1 MKKGRIIA
9 LVVALLIPAT
19 LVACYQY
26 LFGKMDRDRF
36 TAPESLSVVDT
47 GNIVRVPT
55 IEQET
60 VSEGILDEDGNLTDL
75 KLPYEALAIL
85 EEATADTTERKTE
98 TETETKTE
106 TESETETETETKAPE
121 TKAPETKAPETRPP
135 ETKPVET
142 RPIGDAVQLD
152 KHVSYLLPGSDKIKV
167 FVVYGLDAKTA
178 SDVIILTAVDPIHN
192 KVKIISIARDTYSYI
207 SEKGAHS
214 KLNYAYSMGGPTLAV
229 KTLNENFYLHVEDYV
244 AVNFEQTASL
254 VDIMG
259 GVDVE
264 LREDEIE
271 AIYAF
276 RDVMTPGVNHLNGE
290 QALSYARLRYID
302 NDLSR
307 NTRQRK
313 IVAALYDK
321 FRTLNVTKYPELI
334 RETAGLCAT
343 SFTDAELLSLGTTVL
358 GMKSCTFEQYNFPN
372 ANTSCWTGYIDE
384 LLYFVYDTSIVS
396 DQIYKIIYEDYYVSG
411 YVS

>member
-9 LVVALLIPAT
+9 LVLVLLIPAT

-26 LFGKMDRDRF
+26 LFGKMDRDVF
-36 TAPESLSVVDT
+36 VAPESLAVVDT

-60 VSEGILDEDGNLTDL
+60 VSEGILDENGNLTDL
-75 KLPYEALAIL
+75 KLPDEALEIL
-85 EEATADTTERKTE
+85 KAAE
-98 TETETKTE
+98 TETIETEKIPETE
-106 TESETETETETKAPE
+106 TESETETKTPE
-121 TKAPETKAPETRPP
+121 TKAPETKPA
-135 ETKPVET
+135 ETKPQGE
-142 RPIGDAVQLD
+142 AVQLD
-152 KHVSYLLPGSDKIKV
+152 QHVSYLLPGADKIKV

-178 SDVIILTAVDPIHN
+178 SDVIILAAVDPIHN
-192 KVKIISIARDTYSYI
+192 KVKIISVARDTYSYI

-229 KTLNENFYLHVEDYV
+229 KTLNENFYLHIEDYI
-244 AVNFEQTASL
+244 AVDFEQVTKL
-254 VDIMG
+254 VDMMG

-271 AIYAF
+271 AIAAF

-290 QALSYARLRYID
+290 QALLYARLRYID

-313 IVAALYDK
+313 IVAALYEK
-321 FRTLNVTKYPELI
+321 FKGLNVTKYPELI
-334 RETAGLCAT
+334 RETAGLCST
-343 SFTDAELLSLGTTVL
+343 SFSDAELLSLGTTVL
-358 GMKSCTFEQYNFPN
+358 GMKNCTFEQYSFPN

-396 DQIYKIIYEDYYVSG
+396 DQMYKIIYEDYYVSG
-411 YVS
+411 Y

>member
-9 LVVALLIPAT
+9 LIVALLIPAA
-19 LVACYQY
+19 LIASYQY
-26 LFGKMDRDRF
+26 LFGKMDRDSF
-36 TAPESLSVVDT
+36 TVPESLSVVDT

-60 VSEGILDEDGNLTDL
+60 VSEGILDENGNLTDL
-75 KLPYEALAIL
+75 KLPTEALAIL
-85 EEATADTTERKTE
+85 EAATSDTTPRETVPETE
-98 TETETKTE
+98 TETE
-106 TESETETETETKAPE
+106 SETETETKAPE
-121 TKAPETKAPETRPP
+121 TKPP
-135 ETKPVET
+135 ETKPIET
-142 RPIGDAVQLD
+142 KPPETKPAETKPIGDAVQLD
-152 KHVSYLLPGSDKIKV
+152 KHVSYLLPGSNKIKV

-178 SDVIILTAVDPIHN
+178 SDVIILTAVDPLHN

-207 SEKGAHS
+207 SDKGAHS

-229 KTLNENFYLHVEDYV
+229 KALNENFYLHVEDYV
-244 AVNFEQTASL
+244 SVNFDQTTSL
-254 VDIMG
+254 VDILG

-271 AIYAF
+271 AIHMF
-276 RDVMTPGVNHLNGE
+276 RDIMVPGMNHLNGE

-321 FRTLNVTKYPELI
+321 FRTLNITKYPELI
-334 RETAGLCAT
+334 RETAGMCST

-358 GMKSCTFEQYNFPN
+358 GMKNCTFEQYNFPN

-411 YVS
+411 Y

>member
-60 VSEGILDEDGNLTDL
+60 VSECILDEDGNLTDL
-75 KLPYEALAIL
+75 KLPDEALAIL
-85 EEATADTTERKTE
+85 EEATADTTEREAKTE
-98 TETETKTE
+98 SE
-106 TESETETETETKAPE
+106 TESETETR
-121 TKAPETKAPETRPP
+121 APETKAPETRPP

-343 SFTDAELLSLGTTVL
+343 SFTDAEILSLGTTVL
-358 GMKSCTFEQYNFPN
+358 GMKNCTFEQYNFPN
-372 ANTSCWTGYIDE
+372 ASTDCWTGYIDE

>member
-1 MKKGRIIA
+1 MKKGKIIA

-26 LFGKMDRDRF
+26 LFGKMDRDTF
-36 TAPESLSVVDT
+36 VVPESLSVVDT
-47 GNIVRVPT
+47 GNIVRTPT

-75 KLPYEALAIL
+75 KLPEEALAIL
-85 EEATADTTERKTE
+85 EAATAEASEKE
-98 TETETKTE
+98 TVPE

-121 TKAPETKAPETRPP
+121 TKAPETKPPETRPV
-135 ETKPVET
+135 ETKPV
-142 RPIGDAVQLD
+142 GDAVQLNQ
-152 KHVSYLLPGSDKIKV
+152 HVSYLLPGSDKIKV
-167 FVVYGLDAKTA
+167 FVAYGLDAKTA

-214 KLNYAYSMGGPTLAV
+214 KLNYAYSMGGPALAV

-244 AVNFEQTASL
+244 SVDFEQITSL
-254 VDIMG
+254 VDVMG

-264 LREDEIE
+264 LREDEIQ
-271 AIYAF
+271 AITAF
-276 RDVMTPGVNHLNGE
+276 RDIMTPGVNHLNGE

-313 IVAALYDK
+313 IVASLYEK
-321 FRTLNVTKYPELI
+321 FKGLSVAKYPELI
-334 RETAGLCAT
+334 RQTAGLCAT
-343 SFTDAELLSLGTTVL
+343 SFTDAEILSLGTTVL
-358 GMKSCTFEQYNFPN
+358 GMKNCTFEQYNFPN
-372 ANTSCWTGYIDE
+372 ANTDCWTGYIDE

-411 YVS
+411 Y

>member
-1 MKKGRIIA
+1 M
-9 LVVALLIPAT
+9 
-19 LVACYQY
+19 
-26 LFGKMDRDRF
+26 
-36 TAPESLSVVDT
+36 
-47 GNIVRVPT
+47 
-55 IEQET
+55 
-60 VSEGILDEDGNLTDL
+60 
-75 KLPYEALAIL
+75 
-85 EEATADTTERKTE
+85 
-98 TETETKTE
+98 
-106 TESETETETETKAPE
+106 
-121 TKAPETKAPETRPP
+121 
-135 ETKPVET
+135 
-142 RPIGDAVQLD
+142 
-152 KHVSYLLPGSDKIKV
+152 SYLLPGSDKIKV

-178 SDVIILTAVDPIHN
+178 SDVIVLTAVDPLHN
-192 KVKIISIARDTYSYI
+192 KVKIISVARDTYSYI

-229 KTLNENFYLHVEDYV
+229 KTLNENFYLHLEDYV
-244 AVNFEQTASL
+244 AVNFEQTTSL

-271 AIYAF
+271 AVHAF
-276 RDVMTPGVNHLNGE
+276 RDVMTPGVNHLDGE

-313 IVAALYDK
+313 IIAALYSK

-358 GMKSCTFEQYNFPN
+358 GMKNCTFEQYNFPN
-372 ANTSCWTGYIDE
+372 ASTSCWTGYIDE

-396 DQIYKIIYEDYYVSG
+396 DQIYNIIYEDYYVSG
-411 YVS
+411 Y

>member
-9 LVVALLIPAT
+9 LVVALLIPAA

-75 KLPYEALAIL
+75 KLPDEALAIL
-85 EEATADTTERKTE
+85 EEATADTTERE
-98 TETETKTE
+98 AE
-106 TESETETETETKAPE
+106 TESETETR
-121 TKAPETKAPETRPP
+121 APETKAPETRPP

-167 FVVYGLDAKTA
+167 FVVYGLDEKTA

>member
-1 MKKGRIIA
+1 MKKGKIIA

-26 LFGKMDRDRF
+26 LFGKMDRDAF
-36 TAPESLSVVDT
+36 VVPESLSVVDT
-47 GNIVRVPT
+47 GNIVRTPT

-75 KLPYEALAIL
+75 KLPEEALAIL
-85 EEATADTTERKTE
+85 EAATADASEKETVTE
-98 TETETKTE
+98 TEP
-106 TESETETETETKAPE
+106 ETETETETTAPE
-121 TKAPETKAPETRPP
+121 TKAPETKPPETRPV
-135 ETKPVET
+135 ETKPV
-142 RPIGDAVQLD
+142 GDAVQLNQ
-152 KHVSYLLPGSDKIKV
+152 HVSYLLPGSDKIKV
-167 FVVYGLDAKTA
+167 FVAYGLDAKTA

-192 KVKIISIARDTYSYI
+192 KVKIISIARDTYSYV

-214 KLNYAYSMGGPTLAV
+214 KLNYAYSMGGPALAV

-244 AVNFEQTASL
+244 SVDFEQITSL
-254 VDIMG
+254 VDVMG

-264 LREDEIE
+264 LREDEIQ
-271 AIYAF
+271 AITAF
-276 RDVMTPGVNHLNGE
+276 RDIMTPGVNHLNGE

-313 IVAALYDK
+313 IVASLYEK
-321 FRTLNVTKYPELI
+321 FKGLSVAKYPELI
-334 RETAGLCAT
+334 RQTAGLCAT
-343 SFTDAELLSLGTTVL
+343 SFTDAEILSLGTTVL
-358 GMKSCTFEQYNFPN
+358 GMKNCTFEQYNFPN
-372 ANTSCWTGYIDE
+372 ANTDCWTGYIDE

-411 YVS
+411 Y

>member
-9 LVVALLIPAT
+9 LVLVLLIPAT

-26 LFGKMDRDRF
+26 LLGKMDRDVF
-36 TAPESLSVVDT
+36 VAPESLAVVDT

-75 KLPYEALAIL
+75 KLPDEALEIL
-85 EEATADTTERKTE
+85 KAAE
-98 TETETKTE
+98 TETIETEKIPETE
-106 TESETETETETKAPE
+106 TESETETKTPE
-121 TKAPETKAPETRPP
+121 TKAPETKPA
-135 ETKPVET
+135 ETKPQGE
-142 RPIGDAVQLD
+142 AVQLD
-152 KHVSYLLPGSDKIKV
+152 QHVSYLLTGADKIKV

-192 KVKIISIARDTYSYI
+192 KVKIISVARDTYSYI

-229 KTLNENFYLHVEDYV
+229 KTLNENFYLHIEDYI
-244 AVNFEQTASL
+244 AVDFEQVTKL

-271 AIYAF
+271 AIAAF

-290 QALSYARLRYID
+290 QALLYARLRYID

-313 IVAALYDK
+313 IVAALYEK
-321 FRTLNVTKYPELI
+321 FKGLNVTKYPELI
-334 RETAGLCAT
+334 RETAGLCST
-343 SFTDAELLSLGTTVL
+343 SFSDAELLSLGTTVL
-358 GMKSCTFEQYNFPN
+358 GMKNCTFEQYSFPN

-396 DQIYKIIYEDYYVSG
+396 DQMYKIIYEDYYVSG
-411 YVS
+411 Y

>member
-1 MKKGRIIA
+1 MKKGKIIA
-9 LVVALLIPAT
+9 LVVALLIPVT

-26 LFGKMDRDRF
+26 LFGKMERDTF

-60 VSEGILDEDGNLTDL
+60 ASEGILDEDGNLTDL
-75 KLPYEALAIL
+75 KLPDEALAIL
-85 EEATADTTERKTE
+85 KAATAETTEQE
-98 TETETKTE
+98 TESETTAE
-106 TESETETETETKAPE
+106 TESETEPETETKV
-121 TKAPETKAPETRPP
+121 P

-142 RPIGDAVQLD
+142 KPVETKPVETKPLGDAVQID
-152 KHVSYLLPGSDKIKV
+152 QHVSYLLPGSDKIKV
-167 FVVYGLDAKTA
+167 FVVYGLDSKTA

-192 KVKIISIARDTYSYI
+192 KVKIISVARDTYSYI

-229 KTLNENFYLHVEDYV
+229 KTLNENFYLHIEDYV

-254 VDIMG
+254 VDIVG

-271 AIYAF
+271 AITAF
-276 RDVMTPGVNHLNGE
+276 RDIMTPGVNHLNGE

-313 IVAALYDK
+313 IVASLYNK
-321 FRTLNVTKYPELI
+321 FRALNATKYPELI

-358 GMKSCTFEQYNFPN
+358 SMKNCTFEQYNFPN

-411 YVS
+411 Y

>member
-1 MKKGRIIA
+1 MKKGKIIA

-26 LFGKMDRDRF
+26 LFGRMDRDTF
-36 TAPESLSVVDT
+36 VVPESLSVVDT
-47 GNIVRVPT
+47 GNIVRTPT

-75 KLPYEALAIL
+75 KLPEEALAIL
-85 EEATADTTERKTE
+85 EAATAEASEKE
-98 TETETKTE
+98 TVTE

-121 TKAPETKAPETRPP
+121 TKAPETKPPETRPF
-135 ETKPVET
+135 ETKPV
-142 RPIGDAVQLD
+142 GDAVQLNQ
-152 KHVSYLLPGSDKIKV
+152 HVSYLLPGSDKIKV
-167 FVVYGLDAKTA
+167 FVAYGLDAKTA

-214 KLNYAYSMGGPTLAV
+214 KLNYAYSMGGPALAV
-229 KTLNENFYLHVEDYV
+229 KTLNENFYLHVENYV
-244 AVNFEQTASL
+244 SVDFEQITSL

-264 LREDEIE
+264 LREDEIQ
-271 AIYAF
+271 AITAF
-276 RDVMTPGVNHLNGE
+276 RDIMTPGVNHLNGE

-313 IVAALYDK
+313 IVASLYEK
-321 FRTLNVTKYPELI
+321 FKGLSVAKYPELI
-334 RETAGLCAT
+334 RQTAGLCAT
-343 SFTDAELLSLGTTVL
+343 SFTDAEILSLGTTVL
-358 GMKSCTFEQYNFPN
+358 GMKNCTFEQYNFPN
-372 ANTSCWTGYIDE
+372 ANTDCWTGYIDE

-411 YVS
+411 Y

>member
-9 LVVALLIPAT
+9 LVVALLIPTAM
-19 LVACYQY
+19 VAGYQY
-26 LFGKMDRDRF
+26 LFGRMDRDKF
-36 TAPESLSVVDT
+36 VVPESLSVVDT

-75 KLPYEALAIL
+75 KLPEEAIAIL
-85 EEATADTTERKTE
+85 EAATADTTETETVPETEVVQE
-98 TETETKTE
+98 TETAP
-106 TESETETETETKAPE
+106 ETETKAPE
-121 TKAPETKAPETRPP
+121 TKTP

-142 RPIGDAVQLD
+142 KPVGDAVQLNQ
-152 KHVSYLLPGSDKIKV
+152 HMSYLLPGSDKIKV
-167 FVVYGLDAKTA
+167 FVSYGLDAKTA

-214 KLNYAYSMGGPTLAV
+214 KLNYAYSMGGAPLAV

-244 AVNFEQTASL
+244 AVDFEQITSL
-254 VDIMG
+254 VDVMG

-264 LREDEIE
+264 LREDEIQ
-271 AIYAF
+271 AITAF
-276 RDVMTPGVNHLNGE
+276 RDIMTPGVNHLNGE

-313 IVAALYDK
+313 IVASLYEK
-321 FRTLNVTKYPELI
+321 FKGLSVAKYPELI

-343 SFTDAELLSLGTTVL
+343 SFTDAEILSLGTTVL
-358 GMKSCTFEQYNFPN
+358 GMKNCTFEQYNFPN
-372 ANTSCWTGYIDE
+372 ASTDCWTGYIDE

>member
-1 MKKGRIIA
+1 MKKGKIIA

-26 LFGKMDRDRF
+26 LFGKMDRDTF
-36 TAPESLSVVDT
+36 VVPESLSVVDT
-47 GNIVRVPT
+47 GNIVRTPT
-55 IEQET
+55 IERET

-75 KLPYEALAIL
+75 KLPEEALAIL
-85 EEATADTTERKTE
+85 EAATAEASEKE
-98 TETETKTE
+98 TVTE

-121 TKAPETKAPETRPP
+121 TKAPETKPPETRPV
-135 ETKPVET
+135 ETKPV
-142 RPIGDAVQLD
+142 GDAVQLNQ
-152 KHVSYLLPGSDKIKV
+152 HVSYLLPGSDKIKV
-167 FVVYGLDAKTA
+167 FVAYGLDAKTA

-214 KLNYAYSMGGPTLAV
+214 KLNYAYSMGGPALAV

-244 AVNFEQTASL
+244 SVDFEQITSL

-264 LREDEIE
+264 LREDEIQ
-271 AIYAF
+271 AITAF
-276 RDVMTPGVNHLNGE
+276 RDIMTPGVNHLNGE

-313 IVAALYDK
+313 IVASLYEK
-321 FRTLNVTKYPELI
+321 FKGLSVAKYPELI
-334 RETAGLCAT
+334 RQTAGLCAT
-343 SFTDAELLSLGTTVL
+343 SFTDAEILSLGTTVL
-358 GMKSCTFEQYNFPN
+358 GMKNCTFEQYNFPN
-372 ANTSCWTGYIDE
+372 ANTDCWTGYIDE

-411 YVS
+411 Y